1 MSDSGEETRRKRFT
15 AHVPTPTK
23 LKISEEGLATR
34 WKQFARSWKNYEK
47 ASRLEEESDD
57 YRCSVLLAC
66 IGDEAMEVFDGFQF
80 KTGES
85 REQIDTVMKKFEEF
99 CVGKTH
105 EAFESYRFHIRAQG
119 PEESIEAY
127 VAELRKLA
135 RNCNFKEEDR
145 MIRDR
150 IVVGVRSN
158 SVREKLLEIEDLDLQ
173 KAINTC
179 KLHETSQQQ
188 LQAMNAGA
196 SGSSSV
202 EAIKSRQPDKK
213 KGFKKNDNHRNSN
226 SSKQNCGRCGRP
238 KHEQKDQC
246 RAINAKCESCG
257 RIGHFWRQC
266 RTKDA
271 AKVGKADLVKTDS
284 EKVSEAFLGSVS
296 QSKRAEDPWRVDIEM
311 RGRSVNFKLDTGA
324 DVTCITPK
332 LWEQDGA
339 ELQPSDKKLYG
350 PGRTNLK
357 VRGMFSCDLK
367 HKEKICKQ
375 EKIYVVEGLEEPLL
389 SRPVVFGL
397 NLIQKVD
404 TVTDND
410 YKKQHP
416 KLWEGLGYIEKHTY
430 TIRQKPDATPY
441 AVSAP
446 RRVPVPY
453 QKKVEEELERL
464 QGLGV
469 IRPVTTPTEWCAPI
483 VVVPKANS
491 EAVRICVDLTKLN
504 ESVMRENYPL
514 PSTDQLLAQLE
525 GAQIFSKLDC
535 NSGFYQIP
543 LAEDSQELTTFITPF
558 GRYCFQRLPFGIS
571 SGSEVFHRMMSQ
583 MLTGIPGVICDIDDV
598 LVSAAN
604 QAEHDERMETV
615 MQRLE
620 KEGVTLNEKCKF
632 NQTEITFLG
641 HVISKEGV
649 QIDPAKTEAIKKMPK
664 PENVAE
670 LRRFLGLVN
679 FVRKFSPGLADKSRP
694 LRELLKKDIQWTWDS
709 TQEQAFQEIKQALS
723 APPVLAHYSTN
734 LPTKVSADASS
745 YGLGAVLLQKKEGEE
760 WRPVFYASRSMT
772 ATEQRYAQVEKEAL
786 ASTWAC
792 EKFADYLIGL
802 PTFIIETDHRPLLAL
817 LHTKQIDELSPRI
830 QRFRMRLMRY
840 RYTITYTAGKDLV
853 TADALSRAPTGRP
866 EEGDLQMESE
876 TTAYVQ
882 SVVQGLPA
890 TDQRLEEIRAEQG
903 KDQICIQVKEY
914 CQEGWPQRVGF
925 DLKPYLTLKDDLSV
939 QQGLLMYRDR
949 LVIPASLRKDIL
961 QRLHAGHQ
969 GIVKTRALARASV
982 WWPGLSTEIN
992 SLIDNC
998 PTCLKERRSKIT
1010 PMIPTPIPD
1019 YPWQRIGTDLME
1031 FRGEN
1036 YLVVV
1041 DYFSKYIE
1049 LGLLKSISSEEVI
1062 NHLKSIFARHGIPET
1077 VMSDNGTQYTSS
1089 KFASFAST
1097 YGFTLNTSSPLYPQS
1112 NGEAERAVQTL
1123 KGLLKKASDPYLALL
1138 NYRATPL
1145 KCGFSPAEKLFGRK
1159 LRTQVPAIPS
1169 NLIPNWP
1176 TLGKMRETDSDLKL
1190 KQKRGY
1196 DRQHRATPQPELRKG
1211 DLVWIKNEEPG
1222 KIVGHHHNPRSL
1234 IVETSKG
1241 LKRRNQRDLNKRS
1254 EKPVAIPE
1262 KPKRINTTLPKD
1274 IGKDVEPGESLPQA
1288 EEETLEPLEQPQQAE
1303 AAPPVT
1309 QKRSARTVKP
1319 PERLITVM

>member
-1 MSDSGEETRRKRFT
+1 MAELEGNLAEGAAPQRRKRFT
-15 AHVPTPTK
+15 AQVPTPTK

-47 ASRLEEESDD
+47 ASRLDEEEES
-57 YRCSVLLAC
+57 YRCAVLLAC
-66 IGDEAMEVFDGFQF
+66 IGDEAMEVFDGFEF
-80 KTGES
+80 KAGES
-85 REQIDTVMKKFEEF
+85 KESLDTVLKKFEEF

-119 PEESIEAY
+119 IDESIEAY

-135 RNCNFKEEDR
+135 RNCNFADEDR

-150 IVVGVRSN
+150 VVVGVKS
-158 SVREKLLEIEDLDLQ
+158 SVVREKLLEIEDLNLQ
-173 KAINTC
+173 KAVNAC

-188 LQAMNAGA
+188 LQAINAGA
-196 SGSSSV
+196 AGGTSSV
-202 EAIKSRQPDKK
+202 EAVKSHQYQKGKDYKK
-213 KGFKKNDNHRNSN
+213 KPHDRQAKP
-226 SSKQNCGRCGRP
+226 CGRCGRP
-238 KHEQKDQC
+238 RHSSPDQC
-246 RAINAKCESCG
+246 RALKAECHSCKEV
-257 RIGHFWRQC
+257 GHFSKFC
-266 RTKDA
+266 RNKKA
-271 AKVGKADLVKTDS
+271 SKGKVGKADRVRADS
-284 EKVSEAFLGSVS
+284 VSEAFLGSVS
-296 QSKRAEDPWRVDIEM
+296 QSDRAEDPWRVQVEM
-311 RGRSVNFKLDTGA
+311 GSRSVDFKLDTGA
-324 DVTCITPK
+324 DVTCITPR
-332 LWEQDGA
+332 LWEQDSP
-339 ELQPSDKKLYG
+339 ELRPSNKRLFG
-350 PGRTNLK
+350 PGRTELK
-357 VRGMFSCDLK
+357 VRGMFSADLSRNGK
-367 HKEKICKQ
+367 TCKN
-375 EKIYVVEGLEEPLL
+375 ENIYVVEGLEEPLL

-397 NLIQKVD
+397 NLIQKID
-404 TVTDND
+404 TVRDND

-416 KLWEGLGYIEKHTY
+416 KLWEGLGFIEKHTY

-453 QKKVEEELERL
+453 QKKVQDELERL
-464 QGLGV
+464 QALGV

-583 MLTGIPGVICDIDDV
+583 MLSGIPGVICDIDDV

-604 QAEHDERMETV
+604 QNEHDQRMESV
-615 MQRLE
+615 LQRLE
-620 KEGVTLNEKCKF
+620 EEGVTLNEKCKF

-641 HVISKEGV
+641 HIISKEGV
-649 QIDPAKTEAIKKMPK
+649 QIDPAKTEAIQKMPK
-664 PENVAE
+664 PQNVAE

-679 FVRKFSPGLADKSRP
+679 FVRKFSPGLADRSRP
-694 LRELLKKDIQWTWDS
+694 LRDLLKKDIQWTWDDA
-709 TQEQAFQEIKQALS
+709 QEQAFQDIKQALS

-802 PTFIIETDHRPLLAL
+802 PSFVIETDHRPLLAL

-840 RYTITYTAGKDLV
+840 RYTVTYTAGKDLV
-853 TADALSRAPTGRP
+853 TADALSRAPTGKP
-866 EEGDLQMESE
+866 EDGDLQLETD

-882 SVVQGLPA
+882 SVVGGLPA
-890 TDQRLEEIRAEQG
+890 TDKRIEEIRAEQG
-903 KDQICIQVKEY
+903 KDQICNKVKEY
-914 CQEGWPQRVGF
+914 ILDGWPHQVES
-925 DLKPYLTLKDDLSV
+925 DLKSYFTLKDDLSV

-949 LVIPASLRKDIL
+949 LVIPATLRKDIL
-961 QRLHAGHQ
+961 RRLHAGHQ

-992 SLIDNC
+992 SLIDSC

-1010 PMIPTPIPD
+1010 PMIPTPVPD
-1019 YPWQRIGTDLME
+1019 YPWQRVGTDLMD
-1031 FRGEN
+1031 FKGEN
-1036 YLVVV
+1036 YLVVI

-1049 LGLLKSISSEEVI
+1049 LGLLKSLTSEEVI
-1062 NHLKSIFARHGIPET
+1062 SHLKSIFARHGIPET
-1077 VMSDNGTQYTSS
+1077 VVSDNGTQYSSS
-1089 KFASFAST
+1089 KFASFAT
-1097 YGFTLNTSSPLYPQS
+1097 AYGFTLSTSSPKYPQS

-1123 KGLLKKASDPYLALL
+1123 KGLLKRASDPYLALL

-1159 LRTQVPAIPS
+1159 IRTQVPAIPS
-1169 NLIPNWP
+1169 NLIPAWP
-1176 TLGKMRETDSDLKL
+1176 TYDKMREADSVIKTKQKKNYDREHRVKSQPDLK
-1190 KQKRGY
+1190 
-1196 DRQHRATPQPELRKG
+1196 KG
-1211 DLVWIKNEEPG
+1211 DLVWINNEEPG

-1234 IVETSKG
+1234 WVETSKG
-1241 LKRRNQRDLNKRS
+1241 QKRRNCRALNKRI
-1254 EKPVAIPE
+1254 EQPIAIPE
-1262 KPKRINTTLPKD
+1262 KPKNMNTTLPVD
-1274 IGKDVEPGESLPQA
+1274 IGRETEESLPQTA
-1288 EEETLEPLEQPQQAE
+1288 EDSADQPEPPQQAE

-1309 QKRSARTVKP
+1309 LRRSARTIKP
-1319 PERLITVM
+1319 PVRLDL